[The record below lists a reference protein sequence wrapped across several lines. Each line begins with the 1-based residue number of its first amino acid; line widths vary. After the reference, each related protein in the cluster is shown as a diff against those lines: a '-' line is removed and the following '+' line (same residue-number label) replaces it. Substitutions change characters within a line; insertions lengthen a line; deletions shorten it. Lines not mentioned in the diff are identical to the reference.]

1 MLQAYTCTTPNQ
13 IILCAALQIKKVT
26 KTLAAFPP
34 PFRHVRQVF
43 CWRSC
48 NSSVRQCRWAY
59 GRQVFMADV
68 ALSKNGMMFVTQEG
82 EGFCGVWAGE
92 YKKHVEKKGGQEHV
106 MKSMIATILS
116 LKMSRC
122 LLNW

>member
-1 MLQAYTCTTPNQ
+1 MCTTPNQ

-34 PFRHVRQVF
+34 PFRHVHQVF

-82 EGFCGVWAGE
+82 EGFSGVWAGE
-92 YKKHVEKKGGQEHV
+92 YKKHVGKKGEQEQV
-106 MKSMIATILS
+106 VKSTICNYFRS
-116 LKMSRC
+116 
-122 LLNW
+122 